1 MQSWVNEI
9 GLLAG
14 CLTTFAFVPQLIK
27 IWRSRSARDVS
38 LSMFTIVLTG
48 IIFWFVYGL
57 LRQDIVVILA
67 NAVTLVLALAILVLK
82 IKFDGWH

>member
-14 CLTTFAFVPQLIK
+14 CLTTVAFVPQLMK

-38 LSMFTIVLTG
+38 LSMFTIFLTG
-48 IIFWFVYGL
+48 IIFWLVYGL

-82 IKFDGWH
+82 VKFDGWH